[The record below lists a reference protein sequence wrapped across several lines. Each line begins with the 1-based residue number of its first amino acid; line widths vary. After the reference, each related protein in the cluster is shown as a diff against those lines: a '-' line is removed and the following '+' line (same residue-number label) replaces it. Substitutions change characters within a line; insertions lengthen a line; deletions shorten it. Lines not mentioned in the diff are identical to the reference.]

1 MGVKNK
7 CFCKGAF
14 LVVNGLTTRFCENTW
29 RRDEP
34 LLCHTRERKDVSIA
48 TVMGQVQLNIEF
60 LKTLI
65 GGKWK
70 D

>member
-1 MGVKNK
+1 M
-7 CFCKGAF
+7 
-14 LVVNGLTTRFCENTW
+14 VNGLTTRFCENTW